1 MLYEKGMRMKKY
13 EKRLVETNELVEV
26 TCDICG
32 KSCKSDCDFEY
43 SSLIA
48 DWGFGS
54 KHDGELW
61 HYHFCMD
68 CSEKLLV
75 RINELRGS
83 L

>member
-1 MLYEKGMRMKKY
+1 MKKY

-26 TCDICG
+26 ACDICG

-43 SSLIA
+43 SSRIA

-61 HYHFCMD
+61 HYHFCID
-68 CSEKLLV
+68 CSEKLLA
-75 RINELRGS
+75 RINELRKS
-83 L
+83 S